1 MTRYAAM
8 EAEPPAPGGEQ
19 IVAQNLVALFETDA
33 DLVASVLPRPLVPTE
48 PIVRLTL
55 AQVDMPGAEEPLGA
69 GTFAVQCRHDGT
81 DGFYDLLMIMN
92 REAAVVGGRE
102 TFGEPKKLGHAW
114 LRHEGGEVAGVMG
127 RQGVDLAEIRGRVAE
142 DLEPQAYNERSAFYF
157 KFLLDPA
164 GGGFDAEP
172 ELVHVRRGQQDLVRQ
187 RVEGDVVLR
196 DSRFDPVAELPVRSL
211 LSIVWTE
218 SHQTQRGE
226 IVGRVPS
233 EWVWP
238 FRHQRYDGLIARLQP
253 ASR

>member
-1 MTRYAAM
+1 MIRYAAM
-8 EAEPPAPGGEQ
+8 TAEPEPPASGDQ
-19 IVAQNLVALFETDA
+19 MVAQNLVALYETDA
-33 DLVASVLPRPLVPTE
+33 DLIASVLPRPLVPTD
-48 PIVRLTL
+48 PVVRVTL

-69 GTFAVQCRHDGT
+69 GTFAVKCRHDDL

-102 TFGEPKKLGHAW
+102 TFGEPKKLGHAS
-114 LRHEGGEVAGVMG
+114 LRHDGREVSGVMG
-127 RQGVDLAEIRGRVAE
+127 RQGVDLVEITGTVAE
-142 DLEPQAYNERSAFYF
+142 DLEPQPYNERYAFYF

-164 GGGFDAEP
+164 GGRFDGDP

-187 RVEGDVVLR
+187 RVDGELR
-196 DSRFDPVAELPVRSL
+196 LRESRFDPIAELPVRRL

-218 SHQTQRGE
+218 SHQTQAGT
-226 IVGRVPS
+226 IVGHVPG

-253 ASR
+253 A